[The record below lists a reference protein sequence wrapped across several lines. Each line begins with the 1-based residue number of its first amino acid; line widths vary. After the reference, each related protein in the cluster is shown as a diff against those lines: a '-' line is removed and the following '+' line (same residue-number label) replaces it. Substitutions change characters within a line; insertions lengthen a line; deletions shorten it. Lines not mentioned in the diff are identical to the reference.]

1 MADGATKK
9 YCLLQVQEY
18 KDSLKSKAE
27 DLILKGFPKKIVEL
41 NELLETEQFG
51 RSDLT
56 EVHQPLNIPVPDP
69 VIVNS
74 HVVDQPASKK
84 WKYDNCVDSE
94 SEVPGTKVM
103 ALPSGTV
110 ACNKH
115 LCELVHVVKP
125 HIRQLVED
133 ANLLKMWISFMIP
146 KIEDGNNFGVS
157 IQEDTLGEIQSVESE
172 AAAFFDQISRYFV
185 SRGKIVSKVAKYPHI
200 EDYRRAVQELDE
212 KEYVS
217 LWLVMCEV
225 RNRYCTLHD
234 IVVKNLEKI
243 KKPRSSNADSLY

>member
-1 MADGATKK
+1 MADVATKK
-9 YCLLQVQEY
+9 
-18 KDSLKSKAE
+18 AE
-27 DLILKGFPKKIVEL
+27 ELILKGFPQKIVEL
-41 NELLETEQFG
+41 NELLETPPFARE
-51 RSDLT
+51 LNT
-56 EVHQPLNIPVPDP
+56 VHQSLNIPVPDP
-69 VIVNS
+69 IVLNS
-74 HVVDQPASKK
+74 TAHHEADPPPPKK
-84 WKYDNCVDSE
+84 WKNDAGKEEKVG
-94 SEVPGTKVM
+94 GTKVM
-103 ALPSGTV
+103 VLPTGLV
-110 ACNKH
+110 PCNKY

-157 IQEDTLGEIQSVESE
+157 IQEDTLAEIQSVESE

-200 EDYRRAVQELDE
+200 EDYRRAVEELDE
-212 KEYVS
+212 KEYLS

-234 IVVKNLEKI
+234 IVIKNLEKI
-243 KKPRSSNADSLY
+243 KKPRTENSETLY